1 MKKRINHPTMHRKNL
16 IFIIFLFIATLFLG
30 IGYAQISSV
39 ELNIGGSVIAQKQT
53 GVVIMDVHY
62 VSNNNANISSSIINS
77 YYQTM
82 LNSKIVLGN
91 DPSSSITYEITIKNL
106 TNASKRFD
114 GAVYE
119 QEFYDNPNITYELNG
134 LSIGDVLASNQSVTF
149 TITYK
154 YTGTDISNNILNSY
168 INFSFNDI
176 ETINSYT
183 ITYINFENNN
193 YQASINEGEDLTI
206 TFSSPVPTNIIV
218 TGSNNYN
225 YSNGILNV
233 YNVASNLII
242 ENLSSYDYPVVE
254 DTGSS
259 TELHTPRVTNTN
271 PVNINDFVEMSF
283 SGKNTTNR
291 NITRIEVTLTYTSTT
306 GSNQSINCE
315 LNVGSQQYQQTINLR
330 GKQTN
335 SEAIVTFDGL
345 SIPPGTEFTFNNSVS
360 KLTNSNITISDKK
373 VIFYYQ

>member
-1 MKKRINHPTMHRKNL
+1 MKKKIYYPNMHRKNL
-16 IFIIFLFIATLFLG
+16 VFIIFLFVATLFLE

-53 GVVIMDVHY
+53 GVVIMDAHY
-62 VSNNNANISSSIINS
+62 VSNNNADISSSIIKS

-82 LNSKIVLGN
+82 LNSKVVLGN
-91 DPSSSITYEITIKNL
+91 DTSSSITYEITIKNL
-106 TNASKRFD
+106 TNAPKSFD

-119 QEFYDNPNITYELNG
+119 QEFYDNPNITFELNG

-154 YTGTDISNNILNSY
+154 YTGTDISNNTLNSY

-193 YQASINEGEDLTI
+193 YPTNINEGENLNI
-206 TFSSPVPTNIIV
+206 TFSTPIPTNIIV
-218 TGSNNYN
+218 TGSSNYD

-242 ENLSSYDYPVVE
+242 ENLSSYDYPVID

-259 TELHTPRVTNTN
+259 TELHTPRVTDSN
-271 PVNINDFVEMSF
+271 PVRINDFVNMSF

-291 NITRIEVTLTYTSTT
+291 NITKIEVTLTYTSTT

-315 LNVGSQQYQQTINLR
+315 LNVGSQQYKETINLR

-345 SIPPGTEFTFNNSVS
+345 SIPPGTEFTFNNSIS

-373 VIFYYQ
+373 IIFYYQ

>member
-1 MKKRINHPTMHRKNL
+1 MKKKIYYPNMHRKNL
-16 IFIIFLFIATLFLG
+16 VFIIFLFVATLFLE

-53 GVVIMDVHY
+53 GVVIMDAHY
-62 VSNNNANISSSIINS
+62 VSNNNADISSSIIKS

-82 LNSKIVLGN
+82 LNSKVVLGN
-91 DPSSSITYEITIKNL
+91 DTSSSITYEITIKNL
-106 TNASKRFD
+106 TNAPKSFD

-119 QEFYDNPNITYELNG
+119 QEFYDNPNITFELNG

-154 YTGTDISNNILNSY
+154 YTGTDISNNTLNSY

-193 YQASINEGEDLTI
+193 YPTSINEGENLNL
-206 TFSSPVPTNIIV
+206 TFSAPIPINIIV
-218 TGSNNYN
+218 TGSSNYD

-242 ENLSSYDYPVVE
+242 ENLSSYDYPVID

-259 TELHTPRVTNTN
+259 TELHTPRVTDSN
-271 PVNINDFVEMSF
+271 PVRINDFVNMSF

-291 NITRIEVTLTYTSTT
+291 NITKIEVTLTYTSTT

-315 LNVGSQQYQQTINLR
+315 LNVGSQQYKETINLR

-345 SIPPGTEFTFNNSVS
+345 SIPPGTEFTFNNSIS

-373 VIFYYQ
+373 IIFYYQ

>member
-1 MKKRINHPTMHRKNL
+1 MKKKIYYPNMHRKNL
-16 IFIIFLFIATLFLG
+16 VFIIFLFVATLFLE

-53 GVVIMDVHY
+53 GVVIMDAHY
-62 VSNNNANISSSIINS
+62 VSNNNADISSSIIKS

-82 LNSKIVLGN
+82 LNSKVVLGN
-91 DPSSSITYEITIKNL
+91 DTSSSITYEITIKNL
-106 TNASKRFD
+106 TNAPKSFD

-119 QEFYDNPNITYELNG
+119 QEFYDNPNITFELNG

-154 YTGTDISNNILNSY
+154 YTGTDISNNTLNSY

-193 YQASINEGEDLTI
+193 YPTNINEGENLNL
-206 TFSSPVPTNIIV
+206 TFSAPIPINIIV
-218 TGSNNYN
+218 TGSSNYD

-242 ENLSSYDYPVVE
+242 ENLSSYDYPVID

-259 TELHTPRVTNTN
+259 TELHTPRVTDSN
-271 PVNINDFVEMSF
+271 PVRINDFVNMSF

-291 NITRIEVTLTYTSTT
+291 NITKIEVTLTYTSTT

-315 LNVGSQQYQQTINLR
+315 LNVGSQQYKETINLR

-345 SIPPGTEFTFNNSVS
+345 SIPPGTEFTFNNSIS

-373 VIFYYQ
+373 IIFYYQ